1 SASRLQKRSRGQR
14 SRVDRL
20 RRALCLLQKDGAG
33 WKAERRLQ
41 ISSRQLPWPMI
52 PTLLKDDMSL
62 DKARSTRFDVALL
75 YIARG
80 VRGLGDGF
88 AIILLPAYLS
98 AIGFGPGQIGIIL
111 SASLLGTALLTLAV
125 GFIAP
130 RHDLRN
136 FMLGGA
142 LLMACTG
149 LAFPSLDV
157 F

>member
-1 SASRLQKRSRGQR
+1 
-14 SRVDRL
+14 
-20 RRALCLLQKDGAG
+20 
-33 WKAERRLQ
+33 
-41 ISSRQLPWPMI
+41 
-52 PTLLKDDMSL
+52 MSL
-62 DKARSTRFDVALL
+62 DKIRSTRIDVALL

-98 AIGFGPGQIGIIL
+98 SIGFSSGQIGIIL

-136 FMLGGA
+136 FLLGGA

-149 LAFPSLDV
+149 LAFPSASPSRSSQSSRLSAR
-157 F
+157 